1 MAGTVP
7 VCEQEGKQMTCR
19 EKVKIIAP
27 EAVKNTMIG
36 GVTGC
41 PPDYGIMD
49 RPPYCEARESICNKC
64 WDREIPSEEMEGKTV
79 EEELK
84 RLHILE
90 GRIEAV
96 RAYVESGA
104 YLSVS
109 ALLTLLGIEQK
120 KKGKADDDAG

>member
-1 MAGTVP
+1 
-7 VCEQEGKQMTCR
+7 MTCR

-41 PPDYGIMD
+41 PPDYWIMD

-64 WDREIPSEEMEGKTV
+64 WDREIPSEEMEGRTV